1 MSAQIKSS
9 LTKLDQAVN
18 KLESVIDM
26 RMEAA
31 IKDANEKADG
41 QSDLFASMVG
51 SRKSNND
58 NAVDAKAL
66 ADKLDSAISKVEKI
80 LQEG

>member
-1 MSAQIKSS
+1 MSAQIKAS

-31 IKDANEKADG
+31 IQEANESKDG

-58 NAVDAKAL
+58 NGIDAKAL